1 MGSLSRRAALAL
13 GLALVFGALGASGA
27 HAQPTDTVARRLVA
41 AIEHR
46 ASASSF
52 AALNAFGDAASRQ
65 SGPEAL
71 RRLHHVAQV
80 MLNQSE
86 FDQFEHWNGVL
97 AAKAEQE
104 GDYRYARIAEVDE
117 LKSRYDRGDTTY
129 EAAIVRIG
137 DTEADWYARA
147 HALATEGLILNTKR
161 ESGAALKL
169 MFQAEKLIPGGDPD
183 TAMAESDVWGTIG
196 VALIQLNDLE
206 GAADAFW
213 KADFVWADK
222 AYPRPDFDDVYN
234 MAVLATQLGRA
245 DFAQSAAAAHHRLAA
260 RSDLP
265 HLDVWDKYLCASVA
279 ERFDGPKDV
288 TGCLSGIDAKLTGAE
303 FLAPRLLSMRGV
315 AEARLGLIDAAKADL
330 ARLQALKGSN
340 KFAGPAF
347 ARLPELQAELM
358 SAEGQDRA
366 AFALLRDYSQGR
378 VQDQAARSSAGV
390 SEVTAE
396 LERQLESAQQQASLE
411 KKVLRSQRGAGLL
424 AVLLVMVAIAA
435 LIWQRRSA
443 RGLKIARQRAE
454 AASHSKT
461 EFLANMS
468 HEIRTPLNGVVA
480 VADMLAA
487 SGLPERERKMAE
499 IIRSSGQSLER
510 LLSDV
515 LDLAR
520 VEAGQLTIE
529 AAPFNA
535 ADLVRAVAELSRLRA
550 DEKGLALT
558 TEIDP
563 ALERWF
569 LGDAVRVRQILT
581 NFASNAVKFTERG
594 RVTIRGEAPERGRVR
609 FSVIDTGVGFSAD
622 VKARLFARF
631 QQADGSI
638 TRRFGGSGL
647 GLAISRQL
655 ASLMNGAVDC
665 ESAPGAGSRFW
676 FEAPFAEADAP
687 QTETTAGPEDEEVV
701 AQGRPIRV
709 LVADDHAT
717 NQLVVRMMLEQFGIE
732 AVVVDDGAQ
741 AFEAVKRERFDA
753 VLMDMQMPVMDGL
766 EATRLIRRL
775 EAATGVRT
783 PILMLSANALAEHRE
798 AGRAAGADAHVA
810 KPVTVAGLMGA
821 LNALLE
827 PDEDATTQSPAA
839 AG

>member
-1 MGSLSRRAALAL
+1 LVWALAL
-13 GLALVFGALGASGA
+13 VVGVLGASA
-27 HAQPTDTVARRLVA
+27 AQAQPNDTGARRLVV
-41 AIEHR
+41 AIERR
-46 ASASSF
+46 ASATSF
-52 AALNAFGDAASRQ
+52 AELDRFGAAASQQR
-65 SGPEAL
+65 GPEAL
-71 RRLHHVAQV
+71 RRLHHVALV
-80 MLNQSE
+80 MLDQSE
-86 FDQFEHWNGVL
+86 FGEFERWNSLL
-97 AAKAEQE
+97 AAKAVQQ
-104 GDYRYARIAEVDE
+104 GDRRYAEIARIDE
-117 LKSRYDRGDTTY
+117 LKSRYDRGETAA
-129 EAAIVRIG
+129 EAEIARVV
-137 DTEADWYARA
+137 DTEPDWYARV
-147 HALATEGLILNTKR
+147 HALATEGLILNNQR

-169 MFQAEKLIPGGDPD
+169 MFQAERLIPQGDPD
-183 TAMAESDVWGTIG
+183 TGMAESDVWGTIG
-196 VALIQLNDLE
+196 VALIQLNDLA
-206 GAADAFW
+206 GAAAAFD

-234 MAVLATQLGRA
+234 MAVLAAQLGEA
-245 DFAQSAAAAHHRLAA
+245 DLARDIAAAHHRLAA

-265 HLDVWDKYLCASVA
+265 HLGVWDKYLCAVVA
-279 ERFDGPKDV
+279 ERFGPPKGV
-288 TGCLSGIDAKLTGAE
+288 TDCLAGIDAKLTGAE

-315 AEARLGLIDAAKADL
+315 AEARQGRIDPAKADL
-330 ARLQALKGSN
+330 AQMQALKTSAR
-340 KFAGPAF
+340 FAATAF
-347 ARLPELQAELM
+347 AREPELQAELM
-358 SAEGQDRA
+358 AAEGQDRA
-366 AFALLRDYSQGR
+366 AFALLRDYARQSAQ
-378 VQDQAARSSAGV
+378 QQAERSSAGV

-396 LERQLESAQQQASLE
+396 LERRLESAQREATLKDS
-411 KKVLRSQRGAGLL
+411 VVRSQRGAGLL
-424 AVLLVMVAIAA
+424 AVLLVVVAVAA

-443 RGLKIARQRAE
+443 RGLKAARQHAE
-454 AASHSKT
+454 AASRSKT

-480 VADMLAA
+480 VADMLAV

-520 VEAGQLTIE
+520 VEAGQLAIE
-529 AAPFNA
+529 AAPFHA
-535 ADLVRAVAELSRLRA
+535 ADLVRAVAELCRLRA
-550 DEKGLALT
+550 DEKGLALA

-594 RVTIRGEAPERGRVR
+594 SVTIRGEAAARGRLR
-609 FSVIDTGVGFSAD
+609 FSVVDTGVGFPAEA
-622 VKARLFARF
+622 KARLFARF

-655 ASLMNGAVDC
+655 ASLMDGVVDC
-665 ESAPGAGSRFW
+665 ESALGAGSRFW
-676 FEAPFAEADAP
+676 FEAPFAETEAPRLDAP
-687 QTETTAGPEDEEVV
+687 SVAEDEEAV
-701 AQGRPIRV
+701 AQGRPARV

-741 AFEAVKRERFDA
+741 ALEAVKRERFDA

-766 EATRLIRRL
+766 EATRMIRRA
-775 EAATGVRT
+775 EAASGGPRT

-798 AGRAAGADAHVA
+798 AARAAGADGHVA
-810 KPVTVAGLMGA
+810 KPVTVADLMDA
-821 LNALLE
+821 LTTLLDPGE
-827 PDEDATTQSPAA
+827 DDEAA
-839 AG
+839 AAAD

>member
-1 MGSLSRRAALAL
+1 LSLALAL
-13 GLALVFGALGASGA
+13 ALGALGASAA
-27 HAQPTDTVARRLVA
+27 HAQPTDSSARRLVA
-41 AIEHR
+41 AIERR
-46 ASASSF
+46 ASSTSF
-52 AALNAFGDAASRQ
+52 AELDHFGAVASQQ

-71 RRLHHVAQV
+71 RRLHHVAFV

-86 FDQFEHWNGVL
+86 FGEFARWNDAL
-97 AAKAEQE
+97 ASMASRQLNRRFAEI
-104 GDYRYARIAEVDE
+104 ARIDD
-117 LKSRYDRGDTTY
+117 LKSRYDRGDTSVTPQIIRIAQT
-129 EAAIVRIG
+129 EPDWAARV
-137 DTEADWYARA
+137 
-147 HALATEGLILNTKR
+147 HALAAEALILNTER

-169 MFQAEKLIPGGDPD
+169 MFEAEKLIPPGHPD
-183 TAMAESDVWGTIG
+183 TGMAESDVWGTIG
-196 VALIQLNDLE
+196 LALIQLDDLE
-206 GAADAFW
+206 GAADAFD
-213 KADFVWADK
+213 KADFVWANK
-222 AYPRPDFDDVYN
+222 GYPRPDFDDVYN
-234 MAVLATQLGRA
+234 MAVLAAQLGQAALAR
-245 DFAQSAAAAHHRLAA
+245 DLAAAHHRLTE

-265 HLDVWDKYLCASVA
+265 HLGVWDEYLCAQIEES
-279 ERFDGPKDV
+279 FGQPKGV
-288 TGCLSGIDAKLTGAE
+288 TDCLAGIDAKLTGAE
-303 FLAPRLLSMRGV
+303 FLAPRLLPMRGV
-315 AEARLGLIDAAKADL
+315 AEARQGKLQAARADL
-330 ARLQALKGSN
+330 AQLEALRASN
-340 KFAGPAF
+340 KFAETAF
-347 ARLPELQAELM
+347 GREPELRAEVM
-358 SAEGQDRA
+358 AAEGREA
-366 AFALLRDYSQGR
+366 PAFALLRDYERDRAQ
-378 VQDQAARSSAGV
+378 QQAERASAGV
-390 SEVTAE
+390 SQVTAE
-396 LERQLESAQQQASLE
+396 LERQLESAQRAATLE
-411 KKVLRSQRGAGLL
+411 NKVVRSQRWVGLM
-424 AVLLVMVAIAA
+424 AVLLVALAVAA

-454 AASHSKT
+454 AASRSKT

-535 ADLVRAVAELSRLRA
+535 ADLMRAVAELCRLRA

-569 LGDAVRVRQILT
+569 SGDAVRVRQILT

-594 RVTIRGEAPERGRVR
+594 KVTIRGESPSPGRLR
-609 FSVIDTGVGFSAD
+609 FSVIDTGVGFSAE
-622 VKARLFARF
+622 VKARLFQRF

-655 ASLMNGAVDC
+655 ASLMNGQVDC
-665 ESAPGAGSRFW
+665 ESAPGHGSRFW
-676 FEAPFAEADAP
+676 FEAPFAEVGAP
-687 QTETTAGPEDEEVV
+687 QAGAAAGADEDVIG
-701 AQGRPIRV
+701 QDRPIRV

-741 AFEAVKRERFDA
+741 AFEAVKRDRFDA

-775 EAATGVRT
+775 EASTGART
-783 PILMLSANALAEHRE
+783 RILMLSANALAEHRE
-798 AGRAAGADAHVA
+798 AGRLAGADGHVA

-821 LNALLE
+821 LNALLDPGE
-827 PDEDATTQSPAA
+827 PEPAEAA

>member
-1 MGSLSRRAALAL
+1 
-13 GLALVFGALGASGA
+13 
-27 HAQPTDTVARRLVA
+27 
-41 AIEHR
+41 
-46 ASASSF
+46 
-52 AALNAFGDAASRQ
+52 AF
-65 SGPEAL
+65 E
-71 RRLHHVAQV
+71 
-80 MLNQSE
+80 
-86 FDQFEHWNGVL
+86 
-97 AAKAEQE
+97 
-104 GDYRYARIAEVDE
+104 
-117 LKSRYDRGDTTY
+117 
-129 EAAIVRIG
+129 
-137 DTEADWYARA
+137 
-147 HALATEGLILNTKR
+147 
-161 ESGAALKL
+161 
-169 MFQAEKLIPGGDPD
+169 
-183 TAMAESDVWGTIG
+183 
-196 VALIQLNDLE
+196 
-206 GAADAFW
+206 

-234 MAVLATQLGRA
+234 MAVLAAQLGQAGLAR
-245 DFAQSAAAAHHRLAA
+245 DLAAAHHRLAA

-265 HLDVWDKYLCASVA
+265 HLDVWDKYLCALIEESFG
-279 ERFDGPKDV
+279 EPKGV
-288 TGCLSGIDAKLTGAE
+288 TGCLDGIDARLTGAE
-303 FLAPRLLSMRGV
+303 FLAPRLLAMRGV
-315 AEARLGLIDAAKADL
+315 AEAREGKVDAAKTDL
-330 ARLQALKGSN
+330 AQLQGLKASD
-340 KFAGPAF
+340 KFAATAF
-347 ARLPELQAELM
+347 AREPELQAEVM
-358 SAEGQDRA
+358 AAEGQTGP
-366 AFALLRDYSQGR
+366 AFALLRGYSRQSAH
-378 VQDQAARSSAGV
+378 DQAARSSAGV
-390 SEVTAE
+390 SQVTAE
-396 LERQLESAQQQASLE
+396 LERQLESAQQAATLE
-411 KKVLRSQRGAGLL
+411 SKVVRSQRWAGLL
-424 AVLLVMVAIAA
+424 AVLLVIVAIAA

-443 RGLKIARQRAE
+443 RGLKAARQHAE
-454 AASHSKT
+454 AASRSKS

-480 VADMLAA
+480 VADMLAV
-487 SGLPERERKMAE
+487 SGLPEREQKMAQ

-529 AAPFNA
+529 AAPFHA
-535 ADLVRAVAELSRLRA
+535 ADLVRAVAELCRLRA

-569 LGDAVRVRQILT
+569 CGDAVRVRQILT
-581 NFASNAVKFTERG
+581 NFASNAVKFTEKG
-594 RVTIRGEAPERGRVR
+594 AVTIRGEAPAPGRLR
-609 FSVIDTGVGFSAD
+609 FSVIDTGVGFTPE

-647 GLAISRQL
+647 GLSISRQL

-676 FEAPFAEADAP
+676 FEAPFVDADAP
-687 QTETTAGPEDEEVV
+687 QTDLAPCADDDGMV
-701 AQGRPIRV
+701 AQDRAIRV

-732 AVVVDDGAQ
+732 AIVVDDGAQ

-766 EATRLIRRL
+766 EATRRIRRL
-775 EAATGVRT
+775 EAVTGVRT

-821 LNALLE
+821 LNALL
-827 PDEDATTQSPAA
+827 DPAA
-839 AG
+839 EEDEAAVAAAV

>member
-1 MGSLSRRAALAL
+1 M
-13 GLALVFGALGASGA
+13 ALVLVAGLLGASGA
-27 HAQPTDTVARRLVA
+27 QAQPSDTSTRRLGV
-41 AIEHR
+41 AIERR
-46 ASASSF
+46 ASATSF
-52 AALNAFGDAASRQ
+52 AALDRFGAAASRQ

-71 RRLHHVAQV
+71 RRLHHVAVV

-86 FDQFEHWNGVL
+86 FAEFERWNGAL
-97 AAKAEQE
+97 AAKAARES
-104 GDYRYARIAEVDE
+104 DRRYAEIARIDE
-117 LKSRYDRGDTTY
+117 LKSRYDRGDVSV
-129 EAAIVRIG
+129 EDEIARDAASE
-137 DTEADWYARA
+137 TDWYAQV
-147 HALATEGLILNTKR
+147 HALATEGLILNTERK
-161 ESGAALKL
+161 SGAALKL
-169 MFQAEKLIPGGDPD
+169 MFEAESLIVQGDPD
-183 TAMAESDVWGTIG
+183 AGMAESDVWSTIG

-206 GAADAFW
+206 GAAQAFN

-234 MAVLATQLGRA
+234 MAVLAAQLGEA
-245 DFAQSAAAAHHRLAA
+245 DLARDLAAAHHRLAA

-265 HLDVWDKYLCASVA
+265 HLGVWDKYLCATVA
-279 ERFDGPKDV
+279 ERFGPPKGV
-288 TGCLSGIDAKLTGAE
+288 TDCLAGIDAKLTGAE
-303 FLAPRLLSMRGV
+303 FLGPRLLAMRGV
-315 AEARLGLIDAAKADL
+315 AEARLGRIDAAKTDL
-330 ARLQALKGSN
+330 AQLQALKTSDQ
-340 KFAGPAF
+340 FAATAF
-347 ARLPELQAELM
+347 DRQPELRAELM
-358 SAEGQDRA
+358 AAEGQERA
-366 AFALLRDYSQGR
+366 AFALLRDYSHQSA
-378 VQDQAARSSAGV
+378 QQQAERSSAGV
-390 SEVTAE
+390 SQVTAE
-396 LERQLESAQQQASLE
+396 LERQLVSAQHETLLE

-424 AVLLVMVAIAA
+424 AVLLVILAIAA

-443 RGLKIARQRAE
+443 RGLKAARQHAE
-454 AASHSKT
+454 AASSSKS

-487 SGLPERERKMAE
+487 AGLPERERKMAE

-535 ADLVRAVAELSRLRA
+535 ADLVRAVAELCRLRA

-569 LGDAVRVRQILT
+569 AGDAVRVRQILT
-581 NFASNAVKFTERG
+581 NFASNAVKFTEKG
-594 RVTIRGEAPERGRVR
+594 AVTIRGEATAPGRLR
-609 FSVIDTGVGFSAD
+609 FSVVDTGVGFAPD

-676 FEAPFAEADAP
+676 FEAPFADADAP
-687 QTETTAGPEDEEVV
+687 QAEAIGDDPDVV
-701 AQGRPIRV
+701 VQGRPVRV

-717 NQLVVRMMLEQFGIE
+717 NQLVVRMMLEQFGTE
-732 AVVVDDGAQ
+732 VVVVDDGAQ

-775 EAATGVRT
+775 EAATGART

-798 AGRAAGADAHVA
+798 AGRTAGADGHVA

-821 LNALLE
+821 LNALLDPGE
-827 PDEDATTQSPAA
+827 DEAAVA

>member
-1 MGSLSRRAALAL
+1 MGYRAALAL
-13 GLALVFGALGASGA
+13 ALGLVTGALGAAGA
-27 HAQPTDTVARRLVA
+27 QAQPTDSSARRLVA
-41 AIEHR
+41 AIERR
-46 ASASSF
+46 ASATSF
-52 AALNAFGDAASRQ
+52 AELDRFGAAARTQ
-65 SGPEAL
+65 RGPEAL
-71 RRLHHVAQV
+71 RRLHHVAYV

-86 FDQFEHWNGVL
+86 FDEFERWNNAL
-97 AAKAEQE
+97 AAAAAQQGDRRWAEV
-104 GDYRYARIAEVDE
+104 ARIDE
-117 LKSRYDRGDTTY
+117 LKSRYDRGDVTV
-129 EAAIVRIG
+129 EPEIIRSAGA
-137 DTEADWYARA
+137 EPDWYARV
-147 HALATEGLILNTKR
+147 HALATQSLILNTER
-161 ESGAALKL
+161 ESGAALRL
-169 MFQAEKLIPGGDPD
+169 MFQAEKLIPRGDPD
-183 TAMAESDVWGTIG
+183 TGMAESDVWGTIG
-196 VALIQLNDLE
+196 IALIQLNDLE
-206 GAADAFW
+206 GAAEAFE

-234 MAVLATQLGRA
+234 MAVLAAQLGQGSLAR
-245 DFAQSAAAAHHRLAA
+245 DLSAAHHRLAG

-265 HLDVWDKYLCASVA
+265 HLDVWDKYLCAQVEESFGA
-279 ERFDGPKDV
+279 PKAV
-288 TGCLSGIDAKLTGAE
+288 TDCLAGIDAQLTGAE

-315 AEARLGLIDAAKADL
+315 AQARQGRLDAANADL
-330 ARLQALKGSN
+330 AQLEALKASA
-340 KFAGPAF
+340 KFAASAF
-347 ARLPELQAELM
+347 AREPELKAEVM
-358 SAEGQDRA
+358 AAEGHEGP
-366 AFALLRDYSQGR
+366 AFALLRDYSHERAQ
-378 VQDQAARSSAGV
+378 QQAARSSAGV
-390 SEVTAE
+390 SQVTAE
-396 LERQLESAQQQASLE
+396 LERQLESAQQAATLE
-411 KKVLRSQRGAGLL
+411 SKVVRTQRWAGAL
-424 AVLLVMVAIAA
+424 AVLLVLVAGAA

-443 RGLKIARQRAE
+443 RGLKAARRHAE
-454 AASHSKT
+454 AASRSKS

-480 VADMLAA
+480 VADMLAIA
-487 SGLPERERKMAE
+487 GLPEREQKMAE

-535 ADLVRAVAELSRLRA
+535 ADLVRAVAELCRLRA

-569 LGDAVRVRQILT
+569 EGDAVRVRQILT

-594 RVTIRGEAPERGRVR
+594 AVTIRGEAASPGRLR
-609 FSVIDTGVGFSAD
+609 FCVVDTGVGFTPE

-655 ASLMNGAVDC
+655 ASLMNGTVDC

-687 QTETTAGPEDEEVV
+687 LAEAALAADDEEVV
-701 AQGRPIRV
+701 AQDRPIRI

-766 EATRLIRRL
+766 EATRRIRRL
-775 EAATGVRT
+775 EAVTGVRT

-798 AGRAAGADAHVA
+798 AGRAAGADGHVA

-821 LNALLE
+821 INALLDPALE
-827 PDEDATTQSPAA
+827 EDDAA
-839 AG
+839 ATAG

>member
-1 MGSLSRRAALAL
+1 MGCRAAFGLALAL
-13 GLALVFGALGASGA
+13 VAGLLGASGA
-27 HAQPTDTVARRLVA
+27 RAQPSDTSTRSLGV
-41 AIEHR
+41 AIERR
-46 ASASSF
+46 ASATSF
-52 AALNAFGDAASRQ
+52 AALSRFGAAASRQ

-71 RRLHHVAQV
+71 RRLHHVAIV

-86 FDQFEHWNGVL
+86 FAEFERWNGAL
-97 AAKAEQE
+97 AAKAARE
-104 GDYRYARIAEVDE
+104 GNRRYAEIARIDE
-117 LKSRYDRGDTTY
+117 LKSRYDRGDVTV
-129 EAAIVRIG
+129 EDEIARAAAS
-137 DTEADWYARA
+137 EPDWYAQV
-147 HALATEGLILNTKR
+147 HALATEGLILNTERK
-161 ESGAALKL
+161 SGAALKL
-169 MFQAEKLIPGGDPD
+169 MFEAEPLIVQGDPD
-183 TAMAESDVWGTIG
+183 AGMAESDVWGTIG
-196 VALIQLNDLE
+196 VALIQLTDLE
-206 GAADAFW
+206 GAAQAFDT
-213 KADFVWADK
+213 ADFIWADK

-234 MAVLATQLGRA
+234 MAVLAAQLGEA
-245 DFAQSAAAAHHRLAA
+245 DLARDLAAAHHRLAA

-265 HLDVWDKYLCASVA
+265 HLGVWDKYLCATVA
-279 ERFDGPKDV
+279 ERFGPPKGV
-288 TGCLSGIDAKLTGAE
+288 TDCLAGIDAKLTGAE
-303 FLAPRLLSMRGV
+303 FLGPRLLAMRGV
-315 AEARLGLIDAAKADL
+315 AEARQGRIDAAKADL
-330 ARLQALKGSN
+330 ARLQALKTSN
-340 KFAGPAF
+340 QFAATSF
-347 ARLPELQAELM
+347 DRQPELQAELM
-358 SAEGQDRA
+358 AAEGQERA
-366 AFALLRDYSQGR
+366 AFALLRDYSHQSA
-378 VQDQAARSSAGV
+378 QQQAERSSSGV
-390 SEVTAE
+390 SQVTAE
-396 LERQLESAQQQASLE
+396 LERQLVSAQDEATLE

-424 AVLLVMVAIAA
+424 GVLLVILAIAA
-435 LIWQRRSA
+435 LFWQRRSA
-443 RGLKIARQRAE
+443 RGLKAARQHAE
-454 AASHSKT
+454 AASSSKS

-487 SGLPERERKMAE
+487 AGLPERERKMAE

-535 ADLVRAVAELSRLRA
+535 ADLVRAVAELCRLRA

-569 LGDAVRVRQILT
+569 AGDAVRVRQILT
-581 NFASNAVKFTERG
+581 NFASNAVKFTEKG
-594 RVTIRGEAPERGRVR
+594 AVTIRGETTAPGRLR
-609 FSVIDTGVGFSAD
+609 FSVIDTGVGFAPE

-676 FEAPFAEADAP
+676 FEAPFADADAP
-687 QTETTAGPEDEEVV
+687 EAEAIADDPDVV
-701 AQGRPIRV
+701 VQGRPVRV

-732 AVVVDDGAQ
+732 VVVVDDGAQ
-741 AFEAVKRERFDA
+741 AFEAIKRERFDA

-798 AGRAAGADAHVA
+798 AGRMAGADGHVA

-827 PDEDATTQSPAA
+827 PDEDEAAVA

>member
-1 MGSLSRRAALAL
+1 LALAL
-13 GLALVFGALGASGA
+13 GLAVGAFAA
-27 HAQPTDTVARRLVA
+27 PAAQAQPTDTSARRLVA
-41 AIEHR
+41 AIERR
-46 ASASSF
+46 ASATSF
-52 AALNAFGDAASRQ
+52 AELDRFGEAASQ
-65 SGPEAL
+65 QHGPEAL
-71 RRLHHVAQV
+71 RRLHHVAFV

-86 FDQFEHWNGVL
+86 FDKFERWNNAL
-97 AAKAEQE
+97 AAKAVGE
-104 GDYRYARIAEVDE
+104 GDRRWAEIARIDE
-117 LKSRYDRGDTTY
+117 LKSRYDRGDVTV
-129 EAAIVRIG
+129 EAEIARVA
-137 DTEADWYARA
+137 DAEPDWYARV
-147 HALATEGLILNTKR
+147 HALSIQALILNTER
-161 ESGAALKL
+161 ESGAALRL
-169 MFQAEKLIPGGDPD
+169 MFQAEKLIPRDDPD
-183 TAMAESDVWGTIG
+183 SGMAEADVWGTIG
-196 VALIQLNDLE
+196 IALIQLNDLE
-206 GAADAFW
+206 GAADAFE

-234 MAVLATQLGRA
+234 MAVLAGQLGETGLAR
-245 DFAQSAAAAHHRLAA
+245 DLAAAHHRLAV

-265 HLDVWDKYLCASVA
+265 HLDVWDKYLCASI
-279 ERFDGPKDV
+279 EESFGEPKGV
-288 TGCLSGIDAKLTGAE
+288 TGCLDGIDAKLTGAE
-303 FLAPRLLSMRGV
+303 FLAPRLLAMRGV
-315 AEARLGLIDAAKADL
+315 AEARQGRIEAAKTDL
-330 ARLQALKGSN
+330 AQLQGLKASD
-340 KFAGPAF
+340 KFAASAF
-347 ARLPELQAELM
+347 AREPELQAELM
-358 SAEGQDRA
+358 AAEGQTSP
-366 AFALLRDYSQGR
+366 AFALLRDYSHQSA
-378 VQDQAARSSAGV
+378 QQQAARASAGV
-390 SEVTAE
+390 SQVTAE
-396 LERQLESAQQQASLE
+396 LERQLESAQQAATLE
-411 KKVLRSQRGAGLL
+411 SKVVRSQRWAGSL
-424 AVLLVMVAIAA
+424 AVLLVVVAIAA

-443 RGLKIARQRAE
+443 RGLKAARQHAE
-454 AASHSKT
+454 AASRSKS

-480 VADMLAA
+480 VADMLAV
-487 SGLPERERKMAE
+487 SGLPEREQKMAE

-535 ADLVRAVAELSRLRA
+535 ADLVRAVAELCRLRA

-558 TEIDP
+558 TEVDP

-581 NFASNAVKFTERG
+581 NFASNAVKFTEKG
-594 RVTIRGEAPERGRVR
+594 SVTIRGEAPAPGRLR
-609 FSVIDTGVGFSAD
+609 FSVVDTGVGFTPE

-647 GLAISRQL
+647 GLSISRQL

-665 ESAPGAGSRFW
+665 ESAPEAGSRFW
-676 FEAPFAEADAP
+676 FEAPFADADAP
-687 QTETTAGPEDEEVV
+687 QIDAAPCAEDEEMV
-701 AQGRPIRV
+701 AQHRPIRV

-741 AFEAVKRERFDA
+741 AFEAIKRERFDA

-766 EATRLIRRL
+766 EATRHIRRL
-775 EAATGVRT
+775 EAVTGVRT

-821 LNALLE
+821 LNTLLD
-827 PDEDATTQSPAA
+827 PGADEDEAA
-839 AG
+839 AAAV